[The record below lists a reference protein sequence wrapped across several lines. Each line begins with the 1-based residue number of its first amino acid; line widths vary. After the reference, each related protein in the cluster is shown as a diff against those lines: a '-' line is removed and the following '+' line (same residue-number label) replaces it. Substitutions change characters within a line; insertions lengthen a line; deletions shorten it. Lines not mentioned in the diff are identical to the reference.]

1 MDKLVSQVMCTNST
15 VDTLV
20 HALVT
25 QGILPG
31 FKSSRLPPEEDQH
44 LMQTFD
50 MSQQETPPPNPE
62 NSGAVAGNFTTAQT
76 SLSWASRQM
85 EPVNAWHIP
94 KGRKRKGTSPGTL
107 PANVESPLSLS
118 RYSVLDDMEEDE
130 EIYGV
135 PVPESGNMEI
145 EESSSQSVLVATL
158 ERSDYSSIQSQVDE
172 IVSMNQSSNI
182 ETKQNYQSPNNLSK
196 TDKC

>member
-1 MDKLVSQVMCTNST
+1 MASLQAQETTETVNKMVSQVTRTNST

-20 HALVT
+20 HALVA

-31 FKSSRLPPEEDQH
+31 FSSSRLPPEQDQH
-44 LMQTFD
+44 LTQTFD
-50 MSQQETPPPNPE
+50 MSQQEPQPSPG
-62 NSGAVAGNFTTAQT
+62 NSGRVVAEIFTIAQT

-118 RYSVLDDMEEDE
+118 RYSVLDDVEEEDD
-130 EIYGV
+130 IYG
-135 PVPESGNMEI
+135 
-145 EESSSQSVLVATL
+145 
-158 ERSDYSSIQSQVDE
+158 D
-172 IVSMNQSSNI
+172 
-182 ETKQNYQSPNNLSK
+182 
-196 TDKC
+196 